1 MGDMVKV
8 YRSKARPGLADA
20 DIQGILEV
28 SRRTNPNSG
37 LSGMLLY
44 GRGRF
49 IQLLEGPGPAVDRT
63 YRRIL
68 SDPRHYDVVLV
79 YDRSG
84 EPRRFTDW
92 AMGFA
97 HIEPYAHLASVTDFM
112 QLDETM
118 DSVGFSS
125 DAALKL
131 LLDFRRE
138 FSPPSTAVATGRATS

>member
-8 YRSKARPGLADA
+8 YRSKARPGLADS
-20 DIQGILEV
+20 DIQAILDS
-28 SRRTNPNSG
+28 SRRNNPNTG

-49 IQLLEGPGPAVDRT
+49 IQLLEGPGPAVDRI

-68 SDPRHYDVVLV
+68 SDPRHNDVVLV

-97 HIEPYAHLASVTDFM
+97 PIEPYTHLASVAHFM
-112 QLDETM
+112 QLDEAM
-118 DSVGFSS
+118 DTVGFSP
-125 DAALKL
+125 DAALRL

-138 FSPPSTAVATGRATS
+138 FSHATAAVAAG